1 MGVDSGAEAGLG
13 TLGWVSSGGEVV
25 MISEVR
31 RLVS

>member
-13 TLGWVSSGGEVV
+13 TLGWVSSGCGEV
-25 MISEVR
+25 MISGVR